1 MSWENGI
8 FQVSVL
14 ESVFEL
20 NSLNISDENA
30 NKSEMLFALPNGED
44 FVVNENEYC
53 NLCQHFGY
61 DCATCPVW
69 ELLEACPG
77 CPELDQQVLES
88 LDCDN
93 CDIGGF
99 GILPQQLNLKLDPE
113 AFVAS
118 NDQIIHWDASTV
130 FYLKDA
136 EGVGFHP
143 AGTYVTGNPFNLTAE
158 ESNVYLSF
166 KLPQVI
172 VGKDNQVELEEF
184 IRIQLGEELQDLFID
199 LELFNEGI
207 TDRLDALSATVS
219 GELMDKM
226 SPFAKEISDRINTE
240 ALTPDPGGGKLPIYD
255 LFKMNLN
262 YQEGHQVSGML
273 PQYNGNISGMTWQTG
288 TERKRTYGFRYDD
301 LDRLKIARY
310 YDWQIDNTWS
320 QDEKFSTGYGYDL
333 DGNFTSILRQGAIDP
348 CSRFDPSIFSYGQ
361 IDNLSFSYNAQNQL
375 EQVTDGS
382 VDYQGFKNGAAG
394 YGYDGMGTLIQDS
407 GKNMEVT
414 NNFLN
419 LPTKMDLEDGSISL
433 KYCVSGEKLQKTT
446 TSNKDGTT
454 IVDYCGNVEY
464 ENGGLAAI
472 HHSTGRIIPSKGDGN
487 SYRYQFQLTDH
498 LGNVRILFEDK
509 NQNGSITKVNPDGR
523 SKNPHIIDEEEIV
536 VINHYY
542 PFGLQMGG
550 PAISPWIG
558 GVNGRKY
565 DYSYNDN

>member
-1 MSWENGI
+1 MGR
-8 FQVSVL
+8 L
-14 ESVFEL
+14 
-20 NSLNISDENA
+20 
-30 NKSEMLFALPNGED
+30 
-44 FVVNENEYC
+44 
-53 NLCQHFGY
+53 
-61 DCATCPVW
+61 
-69 ELLEACPG
+69 
-77 CPELDQQVLES
+77 
-88 LDCDN
+88 
-93 CDIGGF
+93 
-99 GILPQQLNLKLDPE
+99 
-113 AFVAS
+113 
-118 NDQIIHWDASTV
+118 
-130 FYLKDA
+130 
-136 EGVGFHP
+136 P
-143 AGTYVTGNPFNLTAE
+143 AGTYVTGNPFNVTAE

-166 KLPQVI
+166 KLPQLI

-542 PFGLQMGG
+542 PFGMQMGG